1 MSFVFPSY
9 GVLWDFFWQT
19 ENLIFMFNGDL
30 FWYRSHLHILSK
42 IFIILG
48 QINPDLSA
56 SIYSVMK
63 QAALARVSPPFKP
76 TLFWLATP
84 RTQKV

>member
-1 MSFVFPSY
+1 
-9 GVLWDFFWQT
+9 
-19 ENLIFMFNGDL
+19 MFNGDL

-42 IFIILG
+42 IFIIVG

-63 QAALARVSPPFKP
+63 QAALGNLPLSPLCSGWP
-76 TLFWLATP
+76 LHAH
-84 RTQKV
+84 KV